1 MPTAVPLTTK
11 SLAEYGPYISEERME
26 ELHRLAEP
34 LRGAKVLHLNATAF
48 GGGVAEILNSFV
60 PLLRDLGVDADWH
73 VMDASPEFFNVTKSM
88 HNAMQ
93 GMYIPWNK
101 TMADQWRGTNRANAA
116 AMHGEYDFVYIHDPQ
131 PAGILHYLR
140 ERDPNLLGAK
150 WVWRC
155 HLDTTDALPEVWDFL
170 RGYVVP
176 YDAAVFTMAEY
187 VKEPLHGPRLEI
199 IWPAI
204 DPTSTKNADI
214 SPAVVRD
221 ILARYE
227 IDPDRPII
235 AQISRF
241 DPWKDPLG
249 VVDVYRILKESHPD
263 LQLLMVAAMAND
275 DPEAWSFYE
284 RIVRKAGEDYDIHV
298 LTNLNG
304 VGNLEVNAF
313 QRAAHV
319 VMQKSVREGFGLVI
333 SEALWKSKAFVGSEA
348 GGIPLQLDYGRAG
361 RIATATQE
369 FAEAIGALLHDERAR
384 EEMGRAG
391 KEHVREH
398 FLTTRLLAD
407 HLRLMS
413 ALAAEDRAG
422 ARKAPAKQPA
432 VDGRSRRRGG

>member
-1 MPTAVPLTTK
+1 MPTPVPITPKAL
-11 SLAEYGPYISEERME
+11 SEYRPHISESRME
-26 ELHRLAEP
+26 EIRRLAKP

-48 GGGVAEILNSFV
+48 GGGVAEILNSFI
-60 PLLRDLGVDADWH
+60 PLLRDLGIDADWH
-73 VMDASPEFFNVTKSM
+73 VMEASPEFFNVTKSM

-101 TMADQWRGTNRANAA
+101 TMADLWRETNQANAL
-116 AMHGEYDFVYIHDPQ
+116 AMSGGYDFVYIHDPQ
-131 PAGILHYLR
+131 PAGMLQYLK
-140 ERDPNLLGAK
+140 EHDPKTLGAK
-150 WVWRC
+150 WIWRC

-170 RGYVVP
+170 RGYISI
-176 YDAAVFTMAEY
+176 YDAVVFTMAEY
-187 VKEPLHGPRLEI
+187 VKEPLQGPKLEV

-204 DPTSTKNADI
+204 DPTSTKNSDI
-214 SPAVVRD
+214 SHAVVRD

-227 IDPDRPII
+227 IDPDRPLI

-249 VVDVYRILKESHPD
+249 VVDVYRILKEKRPD

-313 QRAAHV
+313 QRAADV
-319 VMQKSVREGFGLVI
+319 VMQKSIREGFGLVI

-361 RIATATQE
+361 RIAATTQD
-369 FAEAIGALLHDERAR
+369 FADAIGELLDNPDARASLG
-384 EEMGRAG
+384 EVA
-391 KEHVREH
+391 KEHVRDH
-398 FLTTRLLAD
+398 FLTTRLLQD
-407 HLRLMS
+407 HLRLMN
-413 ALAAEDRAG
+413 ALASGDHRGSSNAANGAEQFR
-422 ARKAPAKQPA
+422 PE
-432 VDGRSRRRGG
+432 

>member
-1 MPTAVPLTTK
+1 MPTPVPITPKAL
-11 SLAEYGPYISEERME
+11 SEYRPHISESRME
-26 ELHRLAEP
+26 EIRRLAEP
-34 LRGAKVLHLNATAF
+34 LQGAKVLHLNATAF
-48 GGGVAEILNSFV
+48 GGGVAEILNSFI
-60 PLLRDLGVDADWH
+60 PLLRDLGIDADWH
-73 VMDASPEFFNVTKSM
+73 VMEASPEFFNVTKSM

-101 TMADQWRGTNRANAA
+101 TMADLWRETNQANAL
-116 AMHGEYDFVYIHDPQ
+116 AMSGSYDFVYIHDPQ
-131 PAGILHYLR
+131 PAGMLQYLK
-140 ERDPNLLGAK
+140 EHDPNMLGAK
-150 WVWRC
+150 WIWRC

-170 RGYVVP
+170 RGYVSI
-176 YDAAVFTMAEY
+176 YDAVVFTMAEY
-187 VKEPLHGPRLEI
+187 VKEPLHGPKLEV

-204 DPTSTKNADI
+204 DPTSTKNSDI

-227 IDPDRPII
+227 IDPDRPLI

-249 VVDVYRILKESHPD
+249 VVDVYRILKEQRPD
-263 LQLLMVAAMAND
+263 LQLLMIAAMAND

-319 VMQKSVREGFGLVI
+319 VMQKSIREGFGLVI

-361 RIATATQE
+361 RVATTTQD
-369 FAEAIGALLHDERAR
+369 FADAIGELLDNPEA
-384 EEMGRAG
+384 RAG
-391 KEHVREH
+391 LGDVAKEHVREH
-398 FLTTRLLAD
+398 FLTTRLLQD
-407 HLRLMS
+407 HLRLMN
-413 ALAAEDRAG
+413 ALASEDHRSSPNAANGAEQ
-422 ARKAPAKQPA
+422 ARPE
-432 VDGRSRRRGG
+432 